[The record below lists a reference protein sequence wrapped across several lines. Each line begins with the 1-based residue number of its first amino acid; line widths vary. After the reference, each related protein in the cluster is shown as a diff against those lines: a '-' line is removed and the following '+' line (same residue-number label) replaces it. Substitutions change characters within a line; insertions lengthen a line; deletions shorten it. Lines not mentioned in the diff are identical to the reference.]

1 MLVEALSFKL
11 ALNFLEYL
19 KKNRVVSSGI
29 KLVFYD
35 RANYEFTTYTD
46 VNAMSVYFNEQY
58 KFIDKC
64 NLGALCSIEVFQGTS
79 DLYDFTTQYTAS
91 NITSAYKLTAGSQY
105 DRERN
110 KQRSILTN
118 RQISFINQAVNEYL
132 GFFNEIKRIYVT
144 GIYSPCYAIP
154 GYFEG
159 TSYLNNL
166 KLALLGGLENTS
178 SQNIEEPQIQPLI
191 TTNTVNQFSIQKNNM
206 LTKLNQD
213 LLIISNRILFI
224 EDIVNG
230 NIVINTTPINDII
243 NYLNVN
249 NFSIINNTYDYLLNM
264 PIYTLNSQTLLNF
277 QQSKTDIENE
287 ISMLTLL

>member
-19 KKNRVVSSGI
+19 KKNRVVSTGI
-29 KLVFYD
+29 KLVFWD
-35 RANYEFTTYTD
+35 RVNHEFTTFTD
-46 VNAMSVYFNEQY
+46 INEMSSYFNEQY
-58 KFIDKC
+58 KLIDNC
-64 NLGALCSIEVFQGTS
+64 TLGALCSLEVFQGTS
-79 DLYDFTTQYTAS
+79 NLYDFTTQYTAS
-91 NITSAYKLTAGSQY
+91 NITSSYKLTTGSQY

-132 GFFNEIKRIYVT
+132 SFFNEIKRIYVT
-144 GIYSPCYAIP
+144 GIYSTCYAIP

-166 KLALLGGLENTS
+166 RLALLGGPASTS
-178 SQNIEEPQIQPLI
+178 PQTAEVPIIQPLI
-191 TTNTVNQFSIQKNNM
+191 TNNFVNQFSIQRNNM

-230 NIVINTTPINDII
+230 NIIINTTPINDII
-243 NYLNVN
+243 DYLTAN
-249 NFSIINNTYDYLLNM
+249 NFSMINNTYDYMLNL

-277 QQSKTDIENE
+277 QQLKTDIESE
-287 ISMLTLL
+287 IAMLTLL